1 MRGTYLRM
9 DIALFLPG
17 LLKEYGDEVEQDFF
31 LYTDN
36 DVMFLKVPH
45 DTYTNAN
52 NNTFNHTTRT
62 LTRAALTPPKPLQWA
77 PSLTATQ

>member
-9 DIALFLPG
+9 DIALFLPD

-36 DVMFLKVPH
+36 DVMFLKVC
-45 DTYTNAN
+45 
-52 NNTFNHTTRT
+52 R
-62 LTRAALTPPKPLQWA
+62 
-77 PSLTATQ
+77 